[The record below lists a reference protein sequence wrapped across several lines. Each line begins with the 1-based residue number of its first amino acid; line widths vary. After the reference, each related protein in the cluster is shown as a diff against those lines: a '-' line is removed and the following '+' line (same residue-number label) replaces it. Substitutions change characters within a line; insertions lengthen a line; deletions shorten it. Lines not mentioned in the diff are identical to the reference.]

1 MLGLIAQVF
10 WALYTV
16 FSASLIIFINLIPIN
31 VIDELIINGFFSR
44 KMSAPGEPTKALM
57 SVVSSW
63 PVEKYARFVQPSVN
77 PGPLPLTGEE
87 SGKAPNSGSWQVP
100 AWGN

>member
-31 VIDELIINGFFSR
+31 VIDELIINDFFFL
-44 KMSAPGEPTKALM
+44 E
-57 SVVSSW
+57 
-63 PVEKYARFVQPSVN
+63 EKCL
-77 PGPLPLTGEE
+77 LPKNHPER
-87 SGKAPNSGSWQVP
+87 SCR
-100 AWGN
+100 